1 MRAAPSA
8 PFCAESASV
17 CQSQAL
23 REPSS
28 TGTRASAGTACNA
41 APTGLL
47 LEQAAIWEAGTL
59 GTAPMS
65 AYQAL
70 ALPRPTATVLTHGM
84 AASSRWMA
92 MNSSSDFAWLQ
103 RSQLRKVR
111 KFWSLMSRIA

>member
-1 MRAAPSA
+1 VVQSA
-8 PFCAESASV
+8 TCA
-17 CQSQAL
+17 
-23 REPSS
+23 
-28 TGTRASAGTACNA
+28 GD
-41 APTGLL
+41 
-47 LEQAAIWEAGTL
+47 TL

-92 MNSSSDFAWLQ
+92 MNSSSDLAWFQ

-111 KFWSLMSRIA
+111 